1 MYDLHKVLT
10 NPFDDPG
17 ISVNHL
23 LAFTTDH
30 LSKLTSNNPNSVL
43 TARIAPTTAALA
55 GVNSAFQTDQGKLG
69 QRVTSKAAK
78 KAFLQALPAAIS
90 KIYVVLE
97 GKYGENSSA
106 LATFFPNGRNAFNR
120 APDDQVG
127 NNLSTLIAALT
138 ASQPDLGADVVT
150 QATALL
156 TGWNAVYAPSESS
169 TGAKDAAMTA
179 KNAARSALQLEL
191 FKTLLTIGLQ
201 FPRQP
206 AQLDLYMQPSLLS
219 PHTPT
224 PPAPPTVAP
233 VAARDANGMWT
244 VTYDGAAQTYWQI
257 WVRDSG
263 GTTWSDSGD
272 TQTSHFPAPDAD
284 IVPDNVTWWQVKF
297 CGEDGD
303 GNQSTPFSNVISFG
317 PVPA

>member
-30 LSKLTSNNPNSVL
+30 LAKVAGNNPNGFL
-43 TARIAPTTAALA
+43 TARVAATTAALA
-55 GVNSAFQTDQGKLG
+55 GVNTAFQTDQGKLG

-78 KAFLQALPAAIS
+78 RAFLQAMPAAIS

-97 GKYGENSSA
+97 NKYGENAAA
-106 LATFFPNGRNAFNR
+106 LAAFFPNGRKEFNQ

-138 ASQPDLGADVVT
+138 AKQPDLGAQVVT
-150 QATALL
+150 DATALL

-169 TGAKDAAMTA
+169 SGDKKASMGA

-201 FPRQP
+201 YPRQP
-206 AQLDLYMQPSLLS
+206 GQLDAFMQPSLLW

-224 PPAPPTVAP
+224 PPAPTPADP

-244 VTYDGAAQTYWQI
+244 WTYGGAAQTYVQVWA
-257 WVRDSG
+257 RDSVN
-263 GTTWSDSGD
+263 GTWTNTGD
-272 TQTSHFPAPDAD
+272 MQTAHFPAPDAD

-303 GNQSTPFSNVISFG
+303 GNQSTTFSNVISFG